1 MLFLEEIQ
9 IKDKV
14 EKGKFFSTL
23 SGYLDN
29 YPDDVCVH
37 KILPQLLT
45 AYHYG
50 DAGSAVLGPM
60 FKVICLINFA
70 RNLHFSMAVGA
81 KLLAHILSINNYETT
96 ISDV

>member
-9 IKDKV
+9 IVFNKS

-23 SGYLDN
+23 STYLDN
-29 YPDDVCVH
+29 FPECVCVH

-45 AYHYG
+45 AFQYG

-60 FKVICLINFA
+60 FKVGNNIN
-70 RNLHFSMAVGA
+70 
-81 KLLAHILSINNYETT
+81 
-96 ISDV
+96 